1 MQTVGV
7 RKHRSERG
15 IGVITFVLAAIGLI
29 IIYAIGPMRA
39 NSINAAYGTDY
50 GADYFFMHQLFAVL
64 VAAVAFVAAFKFPYL
79 QLRKFAKIILL
90 VGLGLCV
97 VLAISAWLSLPL
109 ASCSRGACRWIN
121 LGPVGTI
128 QPAEFLKIGLVLY
141 LAQLLASRKRAGQL
155 EDWREFWLPYG
166 VVCVLSLL
174 FVVVFQ
180 KDLGS
185 GLSLVAIMLAILWA
199 GGVKLKY
206 FGIALGVL
214 IVGGLAVTV
223 TSPHR
228 VERVLTF
235 LGGGNSEMDY
245 QIENALIAIGS
256 GGFLGVGI
264 GNSVQA
270 TGYLPESINDSVF
283 AILGETFG
291 FIGLTLIV
299 GCFGYLLFKL
309 LKVAAHLPTEPA
321 LVVTGIWAWV
331 AAHVIINIMAMTGL
345 IPLTGI
351 TLPLMSYG
359 GSSLV
364 LIAASLG
371 LTLQLS
377 CYTSREEVNTNEDS
391 SSRRGIRGTHYAS
404 RRGGA
409 GDSRR
414 ASARP
419 HRVLDR

>member
-1 MQTVGV
+1 M

-15 IGVITFVLAAIGLI
+15 IGVITFVLAAVGLI

-50 GADYFFMHQLFAVL
+50 SADYFFMHQLFAVV
-64 VAAVAFVAAFKFPYL
+64 VAAVAFVLAFKFPYL
-79 QLRKFAKIILL
+79 QLRKLAKIIMLA
-90 VGLGLCV
+90 GLGLCA
-97 VLAISAWLSLPL
+97 VLAVSALISLPL
-109 ASCSRGACRWIN
+109 ASCSNGACRWIY
-121 LGPVGTI
+121 LGPLGTI

-141 LAQLLASRKRAGQL
+141 LAQLLATRKKEGKL
-155 EDWREFWLPYG
+155 ENWREFWLPYAI
-166 VVCVLSLL
+166 VCGLSLF
-174 FVVVFQ
+174 FVVALQ

-185 GLSLVAIMLAILWA
+185 GLSLVAIMAAILWA
-199 GGVKLKY
+199 GGIKLKY
-206 FGIALGVL
+206 FGMVLGVL
-214 IVGGLAVTV
+214 AAAGILVTV

-228 VERVLTF
+228 IERVLTF
-235 LGGGNSEMDY
+235 FGGGDSSTDY

-291 FIGLTLIV
+291 FVGLTLIV

-321 LVVTGIWAWV
+321 LVVTGVWAWV
-331 AAHVIINIMAMTGL
+331 AAHVIINIMSMTGL

-359 GSSLV
+359 GSSLM
-364 LIAASLG
+364 LISAALG

-377 CYTSREEVNTNEDS
+377 CYTSREEVQEHEDS
-391 SSRRGIRGTHYAS
+391 SSRRGVGRPHYTS
-404 RRGGA
+404 RRRSA
-409 GDSRR
+409 GNSRHASPR
-414 ASARP
+414 ANRI
-419 HRVLDR
+419 LD

>member
-64 VAAVAFVAAFKFPYL
+64 VAAVAFVVAFKFPYL

-206 FGIALGVL
+206 FGIAMGVL

-256 GGFLGVGI
+256 VVG
-264 GNSVQA
+264 S
-270 TGYLPESINDSVF
+270 
-283 AILGETFG
+283 
-291 FIGLTLIV
+291 
-299 GCFGYLLFKL
+299 
-309 LKVAAHLPTEPA
+309 
-321 LVVTGIWAWV
+321 
-331 AAHVIINIMAMTGL
+331 
-345 IPLTGI
+345 
-351 TLPLMSYG
+351 
-359 GSSLV
+359 
-364 LIAASLG
+364 
-371 LTLQLS
+371 
-377 CYTSREEVNTNEDS
+377 
-391 SSRRGIRGTHYAS
+391 
-404 RRGGA
+404 
-409 GDSRR
+409 
-414 ASARP
+414 
-419 HRVLDR
+419 

>member
-1 MQTVGV
+1 MKENLPPDKPLPGLLWLGTAGVALLIVGL
-7 RKHRSERG
+7 SA
-15 IGVITFVLAAIGLI
+15 ILAANWHWVPLPVQIGIALL
-29 IIYAIGPMRA
+29 P
-39 NSINAAYGTDY
+39 
-50 GADYFFMHQLFAVL
+50 L
-64 VAAVAFVAAFKFPYL
+64 VAAW
-79 QLRKFAKIILL
+79 
-90 VGLGLCV
+90 
-97 VLAISAWLSLPL
+97 S
-109 ASCSRGACRWIN
+109 
-121 LGPVGTI
+121 
-128 QPAEFLKIGLVLY
+128 LY
-141 LAQLLASRKRAGQL
+141 LWMTLHRRARQVAL
-155 EDWREFWLPYG
+155 EE
-166 VVCVLSLL
+166 VL
-174 FVVVFQ
+174 
-180 KDLGS
+180 G
-185 GLSLVAIMLAILWA
+185 ILWA

-377 CYTSREEVNTNEDS
+377 CYTSREEVNINEDS
-391 SSRRGIRGTHYAS
+391 SSRRGVRGTHYAS

>member
-1 MQTVGV
+1 M
-7 RKHRSERG
+7 HEE
-15 IGVITFVLAAIGLI
+15 I
-29 IIYAIGPMRA
+29 I
-39 NSINAAYGTDY
+39 
-50 GADYFFMHQLFAVL
+50 
-64 VAAVAFVAAFKFPYL
+64 
-79 QLRKFAKIILL
+79 
-90 VGLGLCV
+90 
-97 VLAISAWLSLPL
+97 
-109 ASCSRGACRWIN
+109 
-121 LGPVGTI
+121 GTI

-321 LVVTGIWAWV
+321 LVVAGIWAWV

>member
-1 MQTVGV
+1 M

-15 IGVITFVLAAIGLI
+15 IGVITFVLAAVGLI

-50 GADYFFMHQLFAVL
+50 SADYFFMHQLFAVL

-79 QLRKFAKIILL
+79 QLRKFAKIIILA
-90 VGLGLCV
+90 GLGLCA
-97 VLAISAWLSLPL
+97 VLALSALLSLPL
-109 ASCSRGACRWIN
+109 ASCSNGACRWIY
-121 LGPVGTI
+121 LGPLGTI

-141 LAQLLASRKRAGQL
+141 LAQLLATRKKEGKL
-155 EDWREFWLPYG
+155 ENWREFWLPYAIACG
-166 VVCVLSLL
+166 LSLF
-174 FVVVFQ
+174 FVVVMQ

-185 GLSLVAIMLAILWA
+185 GLSLVAIMAAILWA
-199 GGVKLKY
+199 GGIKLKY
-206 FGIALGVL
+206 FGMVLGVL
-214 IVGGLAVTV
+214 AVAGILVTI

-228 VERVLTF
+228 IERVLTF
-235 LGGGNSEMDY
+235 FGGGDSATDY

-291 FIGLTLIV
+291 FVGLTLIV

-331 AAHVIINIMAMTGL
+331 AAHVIINIMSMTGL

-359 GSSLV
+359 GSSLM
-364 LIAASLG
+364 LISAALG

-377 CYTSREEVNTNEDS
+377 CYTRREEVQEHEDS
-391 SSRRGIRGTHYAS
+391 SSRRGIGRSHYAS
-404 RRGGA
+404 RRRSA
-409 GDSRR
+409 GNSRHASPR
-414 ASARP
+414 ANRI
-419 HRVLDR
+419 LD